1 VPTVADHLDALQAR
15 ARLLEEERFPP
26 VTKLMQVAAMT
37 EELGELARCS
47 LKSDQTHDGY
57 RDSAWEDLAFEEAG
71 DLGLVLAAHC
81 EEWGFSLWDAIR
93 ASEQKLRAKPTAAQ
107 READRG

>member
-1 VPTVADHLDALQAR
+1 MGDGPIDLDALQAR
-15 ARLLEEERFPP
+15 ARMLEEERFPP

-47 LKSDQTHDGY
+47 LKSDATHDGY
-57 RDSAWEDLAFEEAG
+57 RDGTWEAQAFEEAG

-81 EEWGFSLWDAIR
+81 EEWGFSLWDAMC
-93 ASEQKLRAKPTAAQ
+93 ASERKLAAKPTAAE
-107 READRG
+107 REASRA

>member
-1 VPTVADHLDALQAR
+1 MELDDLQAR

-47 LKSDQTHDGY
+47 LKSDATHDGY
-57 RDSAWEDLAFEEAG
+57 RDGRWEAQAFEEAG

-81 EEWGFSLWDAIR
+81 EEWGFSLWDAIC
-93 ASEQKLRAKPTAAQ
+93 SSMDKLAAKPTAAEREHQ
-107 READRG
+107 RGA